1 MFVISDSGSI
11 TEEAGILKIPAISLR
26 NDIERQEGMEETI
39 VTMSE
44 IEPNKLLNSI
54 DVLLKTQSN
63 NFPLNLKDYSSPN
76 VSDKIVRIITSYISF
91 INRRVWMKKQLKI
104 LIVSQYFWPENFR
117 VNDIA
122 KYLKEKGQRL
132 KF

>member
-1 MFVISDSGSI
+1 M
-11 TEEAGILKIPAISLR
+11 EEA
-26 NDIERQEGMEETI
+26 I

-76 VSDKIVRIITSYISF
+76 VSDKIVRIIASYISF
-91 INRRVWMKKQLKI
+91 INRRVWMKK
-104 LIVSQYFWPENFR
+104 N
-117 VNDIA
+117 N
-122 KYLKEKGQRL
+122 
-132 KF
+132 

>member
-26 NDIERQEGMEETI
+26 NDIERQEGMEEAI

-76 VSDKIVRIITSYISF
+76 VSDKIVRIISKLYIF
-91 INRRVWMKKQLKI
+91 YK
-104 LIVSQYFWPENFR
+104 
-117 VNDIA
+117 
-122 KYLKEKGQRL
+122 
-132 KF
+132 